1 MNPHELAE
9 LKDQLNEIQ
18 NQIRSHETY
27 LEDLRLEEDEL
38 MNMIELAEERAR
50 GQRQGE

>member
-9 LKDQLNEIQ
+9 LKDQLNEVQ
-18 NQIRSHETY
+18 NKIRSRRTD
-27 LEDLRLEEDEL
+27 LEDLELEESDL

-50 GQRQGE
+50 